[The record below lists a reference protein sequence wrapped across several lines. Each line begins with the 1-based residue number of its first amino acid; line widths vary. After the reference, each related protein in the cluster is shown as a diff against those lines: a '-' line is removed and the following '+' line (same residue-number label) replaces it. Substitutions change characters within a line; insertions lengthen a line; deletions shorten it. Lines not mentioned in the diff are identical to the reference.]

1 MRRLIFIA
9 LAACFALCL
18 QAQETEFNIIPMPRI
33 VTPQAGHFT
42 FTDKTQVAWRGEA
55 AEDVAKFFCEK
66 LKRATGISHKP
77 IKLKKEGKKQPV
89 TADVVRFVIDPN
101 FEGSETYHLEV
112 TPTDVT
118 CKASTHSGLFYA
130 LQTLLQLMPP
140 RIESQQTIATAV
152 RWDIPAVVI
161 DDAPRFRW
169 RGVHLDPCRH
179 FLPVAAVKKQIDMLA
194 TLKINKLHFHLTE
207 DQGWRIQ
214 IKKYPELTSIGARR
228 LEAEG
233 TWHEGYYTQD
243 EIRDIVAY
251 AARRGIEVVPE
262 LEMPGHGLAAIAAYP
277 ELSCRG
283 DSITPRIIWGVEDIV
298 MCPGKEDMFQFL
310 QDVIDEMVPLFPS
323 KYFHIGGD
331 ESPRKEWEHCPKC
344 QARMKELGYTREAQ
358 LQDYVIERIAKYLA
372 DKGKVIIGWD
382 EILEG
387 GNLEPSAIVMSWRG
401 EKGGIEAVQKHH
413 HAIMS
418 PGSQG
423 MYFDHYQGDPITEPT
438 AIGGYAPLEKVYN
451 YDPVPD
457 ALKAEGKGHY
467 ILGVQGNNWSEYFRG
482 PAQLEYHLYP
492 RALALAEI
500 AWTPAEL
507 KDYDDFRRRLD
518 GDATMRLSAHNIN
531 FHVPQPEI
539 PGVSSNHLAF
549 TDHTKLTLTTTR
561 PLTILYTTDG
571 TSPNAESARYTGPLA
586 FDRTTTLKT
595 AVMLPCGLIGP
606 VRTIFLTKQLPAPA
620 VKVQGLQ
627 PGLQLK
633 KFNGDFRLPE
643 QIRHSEADLDSVVT
657 DLHQLARLTHVPA
670 DVRNVENYAA
680 VAVGLL
686 NIPADGVYEF
696 STCNSQLYIDGNLLI
711 DNSRVYAP
719 RDTREN
725 VEIALAKGYHRIQV
739 IFIGGIFGGW
749 PTYWNDGNVNIR
761 PSRGKW
767 KKIDKDMIW
776 HKPYYK

>member
-9 LAACFALCL
+9 LAACIALCL

-228 LEAEG
+228 FEAEG

-507 KDYDDFRRRLD
+507 KDYDDFRRRLLSGCLCGPLVVLVD
-518 GDATMRLSAHNIN
+518 GRGLEDLGGGTVGVQHGHLPLLIHDLHRLQQHPAPRAGDELQLRQFDGEFRHAPQHGDH
-531 FHVPQPEI
+531 FHLQ
-539 PGVSSNHLAF
+539 L
-549 TDHTKLTLTTTR
+549 R
-561 PLTILYTTDG
+561 R
-571 TSPNAESARYTGPLA
+571 SARVQPSLQIH
-586 FDRTTTLKT
+586 R
-595 AVMLPCGLIGP
+595 
-606 VRTIFLTKQLPAPA
+606 QLRVFPA
-620 VKVQGLQ
+620 
-627 PGLQLK
+627 
-633 KFNGDFRLPE
+633 
-643 QIRHSEADLDSVVT
+643 EADLQALSHHT
-657 DLHQLARLTHVPA
+657 DLHRLSPSFPA
-670 DVRNVENYAA
+670 
-680 VAVGLL
+680 
-686 NIPADGVYEF
+686 
-696 STCNSQLYIDGNLLI
+696 
-711 DNSRVYAP
+711 
-719 RDTREN
+719 
-725 VEIALAKGYHRIQV
+725 
-739 IFIGGIFGGW
+739 
-749 PTYWNDGNVNIR
+749 
-761 PSRGKW
+761 SRGPPGPGSPFAQNALVMA
-767 KKIDKDMIW
+767 ISAL
-776 HKPYYK
+776 